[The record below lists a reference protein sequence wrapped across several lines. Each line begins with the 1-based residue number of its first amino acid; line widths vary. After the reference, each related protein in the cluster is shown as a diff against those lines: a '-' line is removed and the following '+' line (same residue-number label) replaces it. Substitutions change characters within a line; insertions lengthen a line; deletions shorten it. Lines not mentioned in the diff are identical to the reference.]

1 MMRTLK
7 ALWNDQNGFVV
18 SAELILV
25 LTIGVLSMIVGLF
38 SVSKSITQEL
48 NDLSSAFGAIDQS
61 FCYAGLKK
69 HKHHAE
75 VTGSGFKDRR
85 DDCDCTI
92 IVQPPPRIKVDRGGR
107 GPEAN

>member
-1 MMRTLK
+1 MRTLK
-7 ALWNDQNGFVV
+7 ALWNDQDGFVV

-61 FCYAGLKK
+61 YCYAGLKK
-69 HKHHAE
+69 KKHHAE
-75 VTGSGFKDRR
+75 VHGSGFKDSR

-92 IVQPPPRIKVDRGGR
+92 IVQPPPRIKKDRGR
-107 GPEAN
+107 GPEAR